1 MSEERRDQDVPRGLP
16 DTGEV
21 RRSPVEGG
29 GGSLGGEASERDA
42 SALHR
47 GDELILPAPRRRTRQ
62 QIRQERRRRK
72 DYTPRE
78 RLLILD
84 AWTRT
89 RLPAKDFGGLLG
101 ISIHT
106 LYRNVNWV
114 AVLAVKLCRAFNF
127 VCNRCVVSRASKAP
141 CLVGVA
147 T

>member
-106 LYRNVNWV
+106 LYSLKFLSGLERWV
-114 AVLAVKLCRAFNF
+114 SATAMTGIQETGMVL
-127 VCNRCVVSRASKAP
+127 
-141 CLVGVA
+141 
-147 T
+147 